1 MRPTLVKWLKE
12 KQCPETGM
20 WENVA
25 SPNGINGVL
34 KICGFFC
41 DKTEPFPNADVFLK
55 NAVEIS
61 KTFSP
66 RTGSEAWN
74 PLGAM
79 VQIIRSLGDN
89 LSAELKELIDSSIAE
104 IISNISDKVE
114 VFRMPDGGYGYLMS
128 GSSNI
133 SNGVVVS
140 TGAREG
146 DVNGMS
152 LIALIYQDAYALA
165 GLKHP
170 RLWEK
175 YNEYF
180 FKKIGF

>member
-1 MRPTLVKWLKE
+1 MRESDAT
-12 KQCPETGM
+12 
-20 WENVA
+20 
-25 SPNGINGVL
+25 PNGNNGVL

-41 DKTEPFPNADVFLK
+41 KETEPFPNADVFLK

-66 RTGSEAWN
+66 RSGSEAWN

-79 VQIIRSLGDN
+79 VQILRSLGEVPED
-89 LSAELKELIDSSIAE
+89 LQKLIDSSVAE
-104 IISNISDKVE
+104 IISNIPDKAE
-114 VFRMPDGGYGYLMS
+114 EFRMPDGGYGYLKS
-128 GSSNI
+128 GSSSI
-133 SNGVVVS
+133 SNDVVVS
-140 TGAREG
+140 LGLLEG

-180 FKKIGF
+180 FKKIGFN